1 MRGCAAMS
9 EFVKKT
15 ALGYRPVPG
24 GHSDPEC
31 SHVILTKKEY
41 DQILRE
47 KAQAEQ
53 EKRNMEYEAEKTVK
67 RAQND
72 ALRRAQKAKEEA
84 RRSVEGIEQE
94 LAAEKAE
101 NAYQR
106 RLNANLLRI
115 SKERANAGR
124 NLNPKKEHTGYVVVS
139 SAEKEHRYKDGNRH
153 WKAVTLW
160 ETVLQSPY
168 SVDFTEEQAR
178 KQMLEELFQKDESGD
193 WPIQKIG
200 ITGNYSRGYA
210 EMTGDKG
217 WREDYHQHN
226 VMLDRH
232 LRANFRS
239 GYWEIFFMHTK
250 PLGVIPKDMR
260 AR

>member
-1 MRGCAAMS
+1 MS
-9 EFVKKT
+9 EFVKKI
-15 ALGYRPVPG
+15 ALGYRPIPG
-24 GHSDPEC
+24 GHSDSEC
-31 SHVILTKKEY
+31 THVILTKEEY
-41 DQILRE
+41 DRILRE

-53 EKRNMEYEAEKTVK
+53 EKRNTAYEAERTVK
-67 RAQND
+67 RVQDD
-72 ALRRAQKAKEEA
+72 ALSRAQKASEEA
-84 RRSVEGIEQE
+84 RLSIEGMERE
-94 LAAEKAE
+94 LDAERAE
-101 NAYQR
+101 SAYQR

-115 SKERANAGR
+115 SKERANADR
-124 NLNPKKEHTGYVVVS
+124 KLKPKNTHTGYVVVS

-178 KQMLEELFQKDESGD
+178 KQMLDELFQKDENED

-200 ITGNYSRGYA
+200 ITGDYSGGFA
-210 EMTGDKG
+210 EMIQDKG
-217 WREDYHQHN
+217 WREDYHQYN

-239 GYWEIFFMHTK
+239 GYWEIVFMHTK

-260 AR
+260 VR